1 MSTIPG
7 KIKVLTDAAISLT
20 GSVASTQTG
29 VAQNKGTATD
39 LLLTVYCQPVGG
51 VAVAGTFI
59 YTLLGANVT
68 TPALSNWTAVTPDK
82 GTLANST
89 ASGAQVVHAAQ
100 LQYQYYKIYISQG
113 AASTGQILTHF
124 AYVPVQDSLDA
135 TVA

>member
-1 MSTIPG
+1 MTTMIG
-7 KIKVLTDAAISLT
+7 KIKVLSDAAISLT
-20 GSVASTQTG
+20 GSSASTQTG
-29 VAQNKGTATD
+29 TAQNKGTATD

-68 TPALSNWTAVTPDK
+68 TPALSNWTVVTPDK

-89 ASGAQVVHAAQ
+89 ASGAQTVHAAQ
-100 LQYQYYKIYISQG
+100 LQFQYYKIYISQG
-113 AASTGQILTHF
+113 ATSTGQILTNF
-124 AYVPVQDSLDA
+124 SFMPTQDSVDS

>member
-1 MSTIPG
+1 MSTAPG

-20 GSVASTQTG
+20 GSSASTQTG
-29 VAQNKGTATD
+29 VAQAKGTATD
-39 LLLTVYCQPVGG
+39 LLLTVYAQPVGG

-59 YTLLGANVT
+59 YTILGANVT

-89 ASGAQVVHAAQ
+89 ASGAQVVHLAQ
-100 LQYQYYKIYISQG
+100 LQYAYYKIYISQG
-113 AASTGQILTHF
+113 ATSTAQILTHF
-124 AYVPVQDSLDA
+124 AYMPMADSLDA